1 MGHPTRSGQ
10 DPILS
15 RLELLARMMA
25 RSWAELPTKSPRTTL
40 RTSTQNRYLHDTAN
54 TAYVESLSISCRE
67 TSQGL
72 HLVMKAGLWI
82 RSPNVDLVDGAR
94 TDGAIVPQLAA
105 GAQLLSAI
113 VTPCDQ
119 QCGVHSCVDT
129 PNEVAMGR
137 GMSCSR
143 AYSAGQTEPDLKNRR
158 RG

>member
-82 RSPNVDLVDGAR
+82 RSPNLDLVDGAR
-94 TDGAIVPQLAA
+94 TDVALVPQLAQA
-105 GAQLLSAI
+105 LSCFQPSLRHAI
-113 VTPCDQ
+113 SSAAYTVAWTRRTRWRW
-119 QCGVHSCVDT
+119 GVGC
-129 PNEVAMGR
+129 
-137 GMSCSR
+137 R
-143 AYSAGQTEPDLKNRR
+143 AAVPIRLGKPSQT
-158 RG
+158 